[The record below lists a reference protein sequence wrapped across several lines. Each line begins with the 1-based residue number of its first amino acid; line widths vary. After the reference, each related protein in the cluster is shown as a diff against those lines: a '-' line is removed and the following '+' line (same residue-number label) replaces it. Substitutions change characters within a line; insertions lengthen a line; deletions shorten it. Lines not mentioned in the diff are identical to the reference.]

1 MDRVD
6 YNLDS
11 LTLNSTELDGYSC
24 CRVAIAIVI
33 NNDAE
38 QIDRRR
44 EHENQPQQRP
54 TQIFLDVSHQFSS
67 SGKEHPLDDYTVTS
81 GD

>member
-11 LTLNSTELDGYSC
+11 LALNSTELDGYSC
-24 CRVAIAIVI
+24 CRIAIAIVI

-54 TQIFLDVSHQFSS
+54 TQIFLDMSHQFSNA
-67 SGKEHPLDDYTVTS
+67 GKEHPFGDYTVTA
-81 GD
+81 GN

>member
-24 CRVAIAIVI
+24 RGIAIAIVI
-33 NNDAE
+33 KNDAE

-44 EHENQPQQRP
+44 EHEIQPQQRP

-67 SGKEHPLDDYTVTS
+67 NGKEHPLDDYTVTS
-81 GD
+81 VD